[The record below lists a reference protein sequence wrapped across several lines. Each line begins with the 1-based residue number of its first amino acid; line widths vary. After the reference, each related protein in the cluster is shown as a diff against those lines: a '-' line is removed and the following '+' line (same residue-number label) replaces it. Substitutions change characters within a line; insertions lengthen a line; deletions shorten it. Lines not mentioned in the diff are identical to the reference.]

1 MANQRARLMS
11 YKSLEK
17 TQLWLMLLPGVI
29 LYAIFN
35 FGPLVGLLYMSV
47 HEWSGIGGMTFV
59 GLDNFRLILLD
70 DFYRAGFL
78 KALWQNIY
86 FFAIIITSLL
96 VIGTFIALMLSF
108 KVYGRKQYQILYFLP
123 YPLAGAAVAYLMML
137 IFDTNG
143 PVNSTLLSWGWIDRP
158 VNFMGSEDITLMM
171 YAFFMSWYRMGFAIV
186 MILAAIVA
194 VRTDL
199 VEAAFLDGAKR
210 WQAIR
215 HIVFPV
221 LMPAFVVVFIIILVD
236 TFNNAD
242 FTLLI
247 SEAQAGP
254 NRSTDIL
261 GSYLY
266 RSAFGAGPQDL
277 ALGYGVASV
286 IGLLTAIIIAP
297 VAALGAMRNI
307 KK

>member
-1 MANQRARLMS
+1 MS
-11 YKSLEK
+11 YKSLER
-17 TQLWLMLLPGVI
+17 TQLWLMLLPGVF
-29 LYAIFN
+29 LYAVFN
-35 FGPLVGLLYMSV
+35 FGPLLGLFYLSV
-47 HEWSGIGGMTFV
+47 HEWTGIGGMTFV
-59 GLDNFRLILLD
+59 GLDNFKLILLN

-78 KALWQNIY
+78 RALWQNIY

-96 VIGTFIALMLSF
+96 VIGTFIAMMLSF
-108 KVYGRKQYQILYFLP
+108 KVYGRKYYQILYFLP
-123 YPLAGAAVAYLMML
+123 YPLAGAAVAYMMKL
-137 IFDTNG
+137 IFESSG
-143 PVNSTLLSWGWIDRP
+143 PINNTLLAMGWIDSP
-158 VNFMGSEDITLMM
+158 VNFMGSEDITLML
-171 YAFFMSWYRMGFAIV
+171 YAFFTSWYRMGFAIV

-199 VEAAFLDGAKR
+199 VEAAFLDGASR

-236 TFNNAD
+236 SFNNAD
-242 FTLLI
+242 FTILI
-247 SEAQAGP
+247 SGAGAGP
-254 NRSTDIL
+254 NRSTDLL

-286 IGLLTAIIIAP
+286 VGLLTAIIVAP
-297 VAALGAMRNI
+297 IAALGALRNI